1 MPTIESRL
9 AALYGQA
16 LGLQAQIR
24 AVEAQINQ
32 RILAIQADPS
42 REGELSIQGNSLQ
55 DQRQNLRA
63 QLARVNQQ
71 IAQLQQDQAG
81 QTSSGAIVRD
91 DSVARVENANQTN
104 PGPGPSILQDG
115 RIVQQPDTQSG
126 TNADQPV
133 TKRDTDSGL
142 NEPVKTLVETQS
154 TPVGS
159 ENQGQGLTFR
169 VPDTQSVNE
178 DAFIGGNYTGLPLY
192 TPPQPGGDPGVGA
205 AGDDRGGVTTN
216 ATVTALNS
224 INYTDN
230 IVPQENILD
239 QYSSYTYQASLYLCT
254 KQQYQT
260 MVASG
265 QKTVSGAQLIVQS
278 GGASVS
284 DNSRNSNFPL
294 DYFIDRLEL
303 KSLFPGKATRLAHN
317 VSEVKMTIVEPAGI
331 TFLDNLD
338 AAVQQFAPGPGATTN
353 VAAATNPTTN
363 SAAKPGAK
371 KKNFT
376 AQIYLLAIRFYGY
389 DQQGNLVKA
398 GKKAG
403 VTTDPAAVVEKWYP
417 LVMTN
422 FDFKVSSKLVEYNLK
437 FTAPPYYAGGSA
449 AKATIPFNIELS
461 GGTVKDILAGPVIY
475 GAGQNGVS
483 LDPQAA
489 AAARA
494 EFAANDPRR
503 VDGGSAAPPP
513 KASSA
518 NTAKSTV
525 RQGLMAALNAHQR
538 QLVSEGIY
546 QYPDEYDIEFA
557 LDVLGSATITSPGTN
572 SVAKGNTSMAV
583 PTTAGEAKLG
593 AKQSM
598 DPNSRVEGATAGTQ
612 IVQFIDTLLR
622 NSSYI
627 KDQQLLVIDEN
638 TGKEKATG
646 VQVKNVSWYKIGF
659 RAEAKMDQYD
669 EKRNDYA
676 YKITYVVSPYKISQL
691 NSPYFNPPKFNGVHK
706 QYRYWFTG
714 ENTQVLSYEESL
726 NSLYYVVM
734 SGANFSGIT
743 SNANELLKASYQTAS
758 GQATQGA
765 EAKTLEPAA
774 NAADQLY
781 NPGDLKT
788 CNMTIVGDPAWLQQ
802 GEVFVGL
809 RKGDPYYY
817 SAFLADGT
825 INVDSQQV
833 LFEIGYNTAK
843 DYDLTTGLMDVR
855 RSGAATTNVP
865 NQGLRVPG
873 AVTQTSRVYIATE
886 CISEFNKGKF
896 TQNLK
901 GSLMVYYPT
910 RTQQPTTTAQTELPR
925 AADQGAKA
933 QTSAPAWTK
942 PTSVTSQ
949 TPTSQTAIGVQQIL
963 RPTTN
968 GPDLTNTQLRTTP
981 IYIQA
986 RKNGSTDAVAL
997 AAARSASAAG
1007 TNNYQGVALPG
1018 IRDSSGTNP
1027 AQGTLQKVVKDGNP
1041 G

>member
-1 MPTIESRL
+1 MATTESQL
-9 AALYGQA
+9 AALFGQA
-16 LGLQAQIR
+16 LGLQQQIA
-24 AVEAQINQ
+24 AVEAEITQLIS
-32 RILAIQADPS
+32 AIQADPR
-42 REGELSIQGNSLQ
+42 REGELILAANALQ
-55 DQRQNLRA
+55 DRRQTLR
-63 QLARVNQQ
+63 LDLVRVNDQ
-71 IAQLQQDQAG
+71 IAKLQANQNGRTSAGEIIRDDAQAQTQNANEVNPPSDKLLTLDNG
-81 QTSSGAIVRD
+81 RIRLSPDTSSG
-91 DSVARVENANQTN
+91 SNA
-104 PGPGPSILQDG
+104 
-115 RIVQQPDTQSG
+115 QQPP
-126 TNADQPV
+126 TNIN
-133 TKRDTDSGL
+133 TGL
-142 NEPVKTLVETQS
+142 NEPLKPLTETQS
-154 TPVGS
+154 TPVGPTGV
-159 ENQGQGLTFR
+159 GQGLTYR
-169 VPDTQSVNE
+169 VPGTETVDE

-192 TPPQPGGDPGVGA
+192 SPPQPGGTIGPGSPRDDSAGA
-205 AGDDRGGVTTN
+205 TTN

-230 IVPQENILD
+230 IVPQENVLD

-254 KQQYQT
+254 KRQYQT
-260 MVASG
+260 MLALG
-265 QKTVSGAQLIVQS
+265 QKTVAGAQLIVQS

-331 TFLDNLD
+331 TFLENLE
-338 AAVQQFAPGPGATTN
+338 AAVQQFAPGPGTTTD
-353 VAAATNPTTN
+353 VAATNNPTAN
-363 SAAKPGAK
+363 SAPTPGAK

-376 AQIYLLAIRFYGY
+376 AQIYLLAVRFYGY
-389 DQQGNLVKA
+389 DSQGNLVKA
-398 GKKAG
+398 ANKTG

-417 LVMTN
+417 LVMTH
-422 FDFKVSSKLVEYNLK
+422 FDFKVSSRLVEYNLK
-437 FTAPPYYAGGSA
+437 FTAPPYYAA
-449 AKATIPFNIELS
+449 ASSTRGTIPFNIELS
-461 GGTVKDILAGPVIY
+461 GGTVKDILAGPAIY
-475 GAGQNGVS
+475 SAGQNGVS

-503 VDGGSAAPPP
+503 IDGGSAAPPP

-518 NTAKSTV
+518 NTAKATV
-525 RQGLMAALNAHQR
+525 RQGLMAALNAQQR
-538 QLVSEGIY
+538 QLVSEGVY

-557 LDVLGSATITSPGTN
+557 LDALGSATINSPGTN
-572 SVAKGNTSMAV
+572 SVNKGATSMAA
-583 PTTAGEAKLG
+583 PATARDVKLG
-593 AKQSM
+593 STQSM

-669 EKRNDYA
+669 EKRNDFA

-691 NSPYFNPPKFNGVHK
+691 NSPYFNTPKFNGVHK

-802 GEVFVGL
+802 GEAFTGL

-817 SAFLADGT
+817 TAFLADGT

-855 RSGAATTNVP
+855 RSATAAANVP

-933 QTSAPAWTK
+933 QTSAPAWAK

-949 TPTSQTAIGVQQIL
+949 TPTSALARGTDQIL
-963 RPTTN
+963 RP
-968 GPDLTNTQLRTTP
+968 PSQLNTPSLAQLQASP
-981 IYIQA
+981 AYIQA
-986 RKNGSTDAVAL
+986 RRSGATPAAAL
-997 AAARSASAAG
+997 AAATAAFAAG
-1007 TNNYQGVALPG
+1007 TNNFSGVALPG